1 MAASKQRNL
10 VGSYD
15 ARKFPQK
22 EIDRLVRQGSATWQ
36 QEREILLWGGLK
48 RGANVL
54 DLGCGPGVIS
64 SLLAKEVGP
73 EGSVV
78 GVDIDE
84 NLLSLCRQINGDT
97 ATFYQGSVYG
107 LEEFSGRFD
116 FVLVRL
122 VLQHV
127 THPYDAL
134 SEVMKVLRPG
144 GIVCLL
150 DSNESLLSINP
161 PPPGFDQMLLET
173 QLLQRLRGGDRFVGG
188 KLSYYLKQAGFTDI
202 RSQVLLISPDQVG
215 KGAFLDSVLTW
226 RPQLYPED
234 LRTEAGERI
243 TLMRTFCE
251 ESMVEGYNGAFVVF
265 GTKPEI

>member
-1 MAASKQRNL
+1 MAASKQHNL

-64 SLLAKEVGP
+64 SLLAKEVGF
-73 EGSVV
+73 
-78 GVDIDE
+78 
-84 NLLSLCRQINGDT
+84 T
-97 ATFYQGSVYG
+97 
-107 LEEFSGRFD
+107 
-116 FVLVRL
+116 
-122 VLQHV
+122 
-127 THPYDAL
+127 
-134 SEVMKVLRPG
+134 EV
-144 GIVCLL
+144 
-150 DSNESLLSINP
+150 
-161 PPPGFDQMLLET
+161 
-173 QLLQRLRGGDRFVGG
+173 
-188 KLSYYLKQAGFTDI
+188 
-202 RSQVLLISPDQVG
+202 RSQVLLISPDEVG